1 MKRVMT
7 TYQAVYADARLPRS
21 LPMRLALA
29 GFSSIS
35 AESFVVLNTSFGEDT
50 YTPIGRVRNFHY
62 GQFLGVQFA
71 GASSVVGR
79 PTGIRKNGWIL
90 LLA

>member
-35 AESFVVLNTSFGEDT
+35 A
-50 YTPIGRVRNFHY
+50 
-62 GQFLGVQFA
+62 